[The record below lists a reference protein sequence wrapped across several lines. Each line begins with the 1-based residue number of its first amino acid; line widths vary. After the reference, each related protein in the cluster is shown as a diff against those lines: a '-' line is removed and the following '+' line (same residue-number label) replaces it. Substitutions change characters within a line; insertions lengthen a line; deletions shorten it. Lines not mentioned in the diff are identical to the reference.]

1 MKKIRVCLMVFL
13 IMLGLTACGKP
24 ASANSL
30 INEAKLKHGDATVV
44 SKTKNA
50 DGYTIVLHDNLQNF
64 DYTVSS
70 YMRSETLDGAELWS
84 LPATSDSFEYEL
96 TEKIKTDEQANIN
109 NIETKYSV
117 SFSAGGMYPTVT
129 GNDPDSAKQAAF
141 EIADIYQRNNMKN
154 RLDGLEII
162 AVAPDTYYFDRTG
175 YYDRTDE
182 MMGYVTLP
190 NFEWSGRDQWKI
202 DQYTEVAKQLDPGAV
217 YLRDERKIFS
227 DTGYNL
233 EEVTLTGDCPKFEDA
248 PVTYYYFK
256 ASDGGEF
263 YVADFCI
270 NNHYRPSEF
279 FEANNYN
286 NRVYP

>member
-1 MKKIRVCLMVFL
+1 
-13 IMLGLTACGKP
+13 
-24 ASANSL
+24 
-30 INEAKLKHGDATVV
+30 
-44 SKTKNA
+44 
-50 DGYTIVLHDNLQNF
+50 
-64 DYTVSS
+64 
-70 YMRSETLDGAELWS
+70 
-84 LPATSDSFEYEL
+84 
-96 TEKIKTDEQANIN
+96 
-109 NIETKYSV
+109 
-117 SFSAGGMYPTVT
+117 
-129 GNDPDSAKQAAF
+129 
-141 EIADIYQRNNMKN
+141 MKN

-270 NNHYRPSEF
+270 NNRYRPSEF